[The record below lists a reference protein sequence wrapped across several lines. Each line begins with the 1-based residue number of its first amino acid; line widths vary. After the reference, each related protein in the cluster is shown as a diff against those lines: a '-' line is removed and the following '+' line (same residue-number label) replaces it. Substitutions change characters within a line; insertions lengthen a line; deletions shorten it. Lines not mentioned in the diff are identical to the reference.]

1 MRRYQQAF
9 REAGAVSPD
18 TAVRPS
24 DAGLR
29 ESFTFRRLVRRRI
42 LVRVRDGRYYLDE
55 ARAVAVQQRR
65 QRLLTMLLLVILLVL
80 IGALVVWLL

>member
-1 MRRYQQAF
+1 
-9 REAGAVSPD
+9 
-18 TAVRPS
+18 
-24 DAGLR
+24 
-29 ESFTFRRLVRRRI
+29 VRRRI

-65 QRLLTMLLLVILLVL
+65 QRLLTVLLLVILLVL

>member
-29 ESFTFRRLVRRRI
+29 ESLTFRI